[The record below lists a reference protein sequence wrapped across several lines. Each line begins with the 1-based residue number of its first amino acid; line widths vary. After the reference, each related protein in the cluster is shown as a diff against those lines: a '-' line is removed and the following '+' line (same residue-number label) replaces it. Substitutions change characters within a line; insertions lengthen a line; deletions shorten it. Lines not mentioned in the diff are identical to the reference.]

1 VHHHQQGVGSGMKA
15 LLLAHDGLR
24 AGTQDVVVAGGMESM
39 TQAPYLLPKARG
51 GYRLDHG
58 AMIDHMFFDGLED
71 RYGPETAGRLMGTF
85 AEDCAT
91 DYGFS
96 GEAQDDFAKVST
108 QRDKA
113 AIETSAFEWE
123 ITPVTIPGRQGPVT
137 VRHDEQPPKAQ
148 IDKIA
153 SLKPAFRK
161 DGTVT
166 PANSSSISHGA
177 AALVLMRQSD
187 AKRLGVAPLARI
199 IGHARHAHE
208 PRLFTA
214 APGAAMRALLS
225 KIGWSTGAVDLW
237 EINEAFAVVTMAAI
251 CRT

>member
-1 VHHHQQGVGSGMKA
+1 
-15 LLLAHDGLR
+15 
-24 AGTQDVVVAGGMESM
+24 
-39 TQAPYLLPKARG
+39 
-51 GYRLDHG
+51 
-58 AMIDHMFFDGLED
+58 
-71 RYGPETAGRLMGTF
+71 MGTF

-225 KIGWSTGAVDLW
+225 KIGWSTGAVNLW